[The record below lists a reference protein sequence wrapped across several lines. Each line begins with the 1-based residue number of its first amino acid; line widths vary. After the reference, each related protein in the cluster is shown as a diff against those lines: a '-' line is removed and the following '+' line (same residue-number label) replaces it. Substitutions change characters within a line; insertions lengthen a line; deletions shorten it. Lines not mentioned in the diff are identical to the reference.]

1 MIQEGQKNM
10 KKLDNNLKMAQADL
24 DDMNNMKRVVD
35 EKKRIHTEKM
45 QGLENENNQLNQE
58 IGELKELLAVKQ
70 KTLNNLKKRNE
81 QSKKNKKKLIEIHN
95 KEVEENASNKNRLD
109 VLNESDDIGIKNGKK
124 NNIIY
129 RQNKNFNLTQNQ
141 TRNNISTKFRNVDN
155 KNSSIKKFFYKSYE
169 NDSNNPNIFEK
180 KKSVNNTNQ
189 NLMLLNKHYNKEK
202 KIKIKRNNLRPI
214 TQPDEKKNKE
224 N

>member
-1 MIQEGQKNM
+1 MQNAFNSKNYNDINEEMIGALKQYDLNGKGPYKDETAFEFLKNKEGGVIKNLKELMIQEGQKNM

-124 NNIIY
+124 NN
-129 RQNKNFNLTQNQ
+129 
-141 TRNNISTKFRNVDN
+141 
-155 KNSSIKKFFYKSYE
+155 
-169 NDSNNPNIFEK
+169 SNNQMNNNNNTKTK
-180 KKSVNNTNQ
+180 KK
-189 NLMLLNKHYNKEK
+189 
-202 KIKIKRNNLRPI
+202 
-214 TQPDEKKNKE
+214 KKNE
-224 N
+224 PGCECIIS

>member
-1 MIQEGQKNM
+1 M
-10 KKLDNNLKMAQADL
+10 KKSNINF
-24 DDMNNMKRVVD
+24 
-35 EKKRIHTEKM
+35 KK
-45 QGLENENNQLNQE
+45 L
-58 IGELKELLAVKQ
+58 
-70 KTLNNLKKRNE
+70 
-81 QSKKNKKKLIEIHN
+81 QSKKIRNEINKIN
-95 KEVEENASNKNRLD
+95 
-109 VLNESDDIGIKNGKK
+109 KK

-141 TRNNISTKFRNVDN
+141 TRNNISAKFRNVDN

-169 NDSNNPNIFEK
+169 NDCNNPNTFEK

-214 TQPDEKKNKE
+214 TQPDEKENQRNYKSSDKHNFKNINIVFFLKIFIIK
-224 N
+224 